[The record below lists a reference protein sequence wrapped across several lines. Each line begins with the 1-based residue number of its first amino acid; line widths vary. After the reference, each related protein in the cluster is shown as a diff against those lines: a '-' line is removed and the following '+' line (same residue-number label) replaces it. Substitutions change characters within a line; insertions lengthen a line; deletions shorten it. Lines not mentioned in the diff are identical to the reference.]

1 MAFSYGAT
9 NMFWKYKQEAER
21 LGQEDGLG
29 KWADRPLEVTSNE
42 QPKQASA
49 SPIRNTTPFS
59 QRKAK
64 NQQLQEVSN
73 LTPTTATA
81 SPIQSDSQQHN
92 TNSDRPRDNISTSTR
107 QEPERSSSKPCKQP
121 FSSKYKRKE

>member
-1 MAFSYGAT
+1 MP
-9 NMFWKYKQEAER
+9 FWKYKQEAER

-29 KWADRPLEVTSNE
+29 KWADRPLEVTSHE
-42 QPKQASA
+42 QSQQPSA
-49 SPIRNTTPFS
+49 SPICNTTPFS

-73 LTPTTATA
+73 LTPTTAPA
-81 SPIQSDSQQHN
+81 SPVQSDSQQHD
-92 TNSDRPRDNISTSTR
+92 THSGRPRDNVSTGTR
-107 QEPERSSSKPCKQP
+107 QEPECSSSKPKFQS